1 MDALHWLVENNP
13 LYKNITINHGQ
24 LNALPENSRLDLV
37 TKINFEADATKSNE
51 INCKADSDGEEEQ
64 IGIDRGPI
72 DSKLDQDLV
81 FDENTEMRSFLPLQD
96 DIQKEKDLIT
106 EKIKTCTSEKYPWQI
121 GDYPFNEFRTEYLAT
136 MSFPTL
142 FPDGIAD
149 PTSQATVRNI
159 SNNDTESFAQKIKHL
174 IRFAEHVNGKWVYRL
189 ASHPRF
195 AYWAYN
201 ILYRRR
207 IFGQG
212 NFSIKQN
219 PGEAN
224 LTTDELRAMLTSN
237 EHPKIMSKLM
247 HYAKNVTDTNAYWN
261 QVKQELKTTI
271 TQVGPPT
278 IFWTLSCAE
287 FHWPDFHSL
296 FSSSDCSSDELRQKV
311 LNNPHI
317 LDWFFTQRTERIG
330 FKIVSE
336 PLGTGTGISMLSNE
350 VLYNVMVLPN

>member
-1 MDALHWLVENNP
+1 MNLEQ
-13 LYKNITINHGQ
+13 NILQQCHFQ
-24 LNALPENSRLDLV
+24 L
-37 TKINFEADATKSNE
+37 F
-51 INCKADSDGEEEQ
+51 
-64 IGIDRGPI
+64 
-72 DSKLDQDLV
+72 
-81 FDENTEMRSFLPLQD
+81 FL
-96 DIQKEKDLIT
+96 
-106 EKIKTCTSEKYPWQI
+106 
-121 GDYPFNEFRTEYLAT
+121 
-136 MSFPTL
+136 
-142 FPDGIAD
+142 AD

-174 IRFAEHVNGKWVYRL
+174 IRFAEHVNGKWVYRF

-207 IFGQG
+207 ILGQG
-212 NFSIKQN
+212 NISIKQN

-224 LTTDELRAMLTSN
+224 LTIDELRAMLTSN
-237 EHPKIMSKLM
+237 EYPKIMSKLM

-271 TQVGPPT
+271 TQVGSPT

-330 FKIVSE
+330 FKIVLE